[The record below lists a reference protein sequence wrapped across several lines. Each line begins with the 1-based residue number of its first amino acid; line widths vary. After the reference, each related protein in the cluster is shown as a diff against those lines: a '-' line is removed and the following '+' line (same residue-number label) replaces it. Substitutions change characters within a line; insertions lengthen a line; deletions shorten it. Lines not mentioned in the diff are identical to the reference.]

1 MILSKKNNFLF
12 LHNRKAAGTSVQ
24 YILSKYCTNDDI
36 VTPSDEYLKN
46 RNFQK
51 AVNYLD
57 EQIPYLVDTNVKNIL
72 ERSKNNLRQS
82 IKLIPFIRD
91 SSLVNNKNIYFQKL
105 FHIPNYKY
113 TTHSSFSDLLKY
125 NSITDLQGL
134 FKFAIYRNPWDQ
146 LISLYLNR
154 GKMLNTE
161 DGVYPIQY
169 HKKKVSFE
177 IFVKYQAKGF
187 VQGKNI
193 RDIFFHDKIKLDK
206 VFHFNNLSE
215 DFKNYFPFN
224 FANEISNYLKN
235 SYHNSNSKG
244 NPEIKKNLMKK
255 ELFEF
260 IKQIAGDYT
269 KFSMI
274 KSYDHYLDL

>member
-1 MILSKKNNFLF
+1 MILSKKHSFLF

-24 YILSKYCTNDDI
+24 YILSKYCNHNDI

-46 RNFQK
+46 SNFQK

-57 EQIPYLVDTNVKNIL
+57 NKIPYLLDTNVKNIL
-72 ERSKNNLRQS
+72 VRSKNNLRQS

-91 SSLVNNKNIYFQKL
+91 SSLVNNKNIYFQKF

-113 TTHSSFSDLLKY
+113 TTHSTFSDLLKY
-125 NSITDLQGL
+125 NSISDLQKL

-154 GKMLNTE
+154 GKIMNIE
-161 DGVYPIQY
+161 DGAYPIKY
-169 HKKKVSFE
+169 NNKKVSFE
-177 IFVKYQAKGF
+177 IFVKYQAKDF
-187 VQGKNI
+187 LQGKDI

-206 VFHFNNLSE
+206 VFRFDNLSE
-215 DFKNYFPFN
+215 DFKSYFPFK
-224 FANEISNYLKN
+224 FASEISEYLKN
-235 SYHNSNSKG
+235 NYHNSDSKG
-244 NPEIKKNLMKK
+244 NPEIKKKLMNKK
-255 ELFEF
+255 LFEF
-260 IKQIAGDYT
+260 IKQNAGEYT